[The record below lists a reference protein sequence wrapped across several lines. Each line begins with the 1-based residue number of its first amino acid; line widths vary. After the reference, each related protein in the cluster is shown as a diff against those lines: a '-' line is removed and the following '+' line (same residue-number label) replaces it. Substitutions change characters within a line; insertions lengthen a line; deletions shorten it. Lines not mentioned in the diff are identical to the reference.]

1 MHDSDC
7 DCWLCAALLSE
18 SSIGNSGSV
27 ERVPAERSLWA
38 MARQSD
44 AGVCPAASFQ
54 ERFAAR
60 KAADLAQQAALAATK
75 ATGQLRDAHRKK
87 SSSNGKSGDCTVT
100 LLDGEREHG
109 DNAKSAC
116 CLKQAEQHNSLQN
129 TGSAPKHGN
138 APSQAALHVQAL
150 KEELAAAEATVLE
163 LRTYLADAER
173 ELLQE
178 QQQLLEVVSL

>member
-1 MHDSDC
+1 MQDCDC
-7 DCWLCAALLSE
+7 DCWLCAAFLSN
-18 SSIGNSGSV
+18 SSVGKSGSV

-44 AGVCPAASFQ
+44 AGACPAASLQ

-75 ATGQLRDAHRKK
+75 AKGQVRDAHRTA
-87 SSSNGKSGDCTVT
+87 SSSSGKPGNCTAT
-100 LLDGEREHG
+100 LLDEERKHG
-109 DNAKSAC
+109 DNAESAC
-116 CLKQAEQHNSLQN
+116 CLDQGEQRNLLQK
-129 TGSAPKHGN
+129 TASAPKHGN
-138 APSQAALHVQAL
+138 VPSQAALRVQAL

-163 LRTYLADAER
+163 LKTYLADAER

-178 QQQLLEVVSL
+178 QQRISK